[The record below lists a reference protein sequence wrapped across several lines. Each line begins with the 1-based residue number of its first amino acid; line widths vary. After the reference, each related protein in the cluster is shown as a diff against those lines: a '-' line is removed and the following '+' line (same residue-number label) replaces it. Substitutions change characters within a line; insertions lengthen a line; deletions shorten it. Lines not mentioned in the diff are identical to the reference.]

1 MTQEDDSTY
10 LPEKPESQTVLYRAL
25 DQLKHLAGTDRNSFF
40 EPTPGTKPC
49 ICNRILKLWDSN
61 QLCQLHRRKPLHR
74 EKQSEPVTAGWAKP
88 LAQTVVYIPMD
99 ISLMLT

>member
-40 EPTPGTKPC
+40 EPTLRHKAHSTGQDSEALGFKSAMPAIQAVFRGNLC
-49 ICNRILKLWDSN
+49 IVESN
-61 QLCQLHRRKPLHR
+61 LNP
-74 EKQSEPVTAGWAKP
+74 
-88 LAQTVVYIPMD
+88 
-99 ISLMLT
+99 